1 MTQQTLAAPVAKND
15 MNKFII
21 DTKVTPIYPVR
32 YAYANFFEEEL
43 SEASEPP
50 TLSTLLDLDASDNS
64 GYIKE
69 SKGYLVRLLREG
81 WVYIR
86 EEDDSA
92 NGYFHIFKYEK
103 IQNEGQ
109 IVEKFTKYLFK
120 NKNNAQDGLVLDDST
135 KVKSYPFVFVRKGI
149 KEISIIYTA
158 HELHAN
164 VIDNLNS
171 NVNERKLAMQR
182 VDLLADSHEHAV
194 KANAD
199 NFNKLIEDY
208 KSRQDRFLRLKE
220 SDNPDIKDLN
230 LDVLTT
236 ESSYELAA
244 EQIAAK
250 LQRKIPYGETARII
264 ALHDPVGRQIE
275 IAEAHAKL
283 SIWEKN
289 FSASNIYSYTI
300 GSIVNDLN
308 KTDDV
313 DMREIL
319 DESIAWDKHEKHWGE
334 MNEQYDQFKQ
344 RQEQYSALY
353 LDFMCGSELT
363 VGSLSMY
370 FQHFFWSEP
379 LSADDTEAELNK
391 LCSVGADMFMG
402 IVSSAPGKAAMK
414 SIITDAADNKNN
426 NAYSISIAVIVK
438 LLTTP
443 GIKWST
449 YTIQSVD
456 KLFAGLGS
464 LWGEMLSYSDYS
476 VELSKRKINKFN
488 AKALIYTVEDVVPHL
503 LKVFGVKIDRQN
515 KIRISDDA
523 LAKVFAKA
531 LSGKLNSAVKTQAE
545 VGSNERAKS
554 RGNRLFATSKK
565 LKEMS
570 SFYYS
575 LANITVD
582 KAVAHRYKTVIAGDI
597 TADASVTGNHKGK
610 AVLFLDTAFSGLSAF
625 INVQT
630 LFDIANESK
639 YANADPLKQA
649 AINNS
654 AMSLISSASS
664 LAVDT
669 VTLAN
674 TVTQSAAMLSKHAPQ
689 IANMSKVM
697 IPALTARAGRV
708 GTLLAGK
715 LVGSAVALA
724 NFTASVAAV
733 YSGMRAYEL
742 GHTEEATGHYIS
754 AFGSGV
760 LFGQAAVAAGLYL
773 TSSGAI
779 PSPVTW
785 AVAVVGLVAIGA
797 GVAITMVYGKTRL
810 ELLLESC
817 FWGAGKKHLFWDDK
831 ENRIDDI
838 TKLLEM
844 AGEIHNLKAVQS
856 SFQNEFQEFMNLFYM
871 PKLDIKQKDNGKG
884 APRTVKYHFSLPSF
898 QVGQSDLRFDFFS
911 TDWLDYAVDNKLNN
925 DFQTAFEAY
934 LANSLDGLYNKRNL
948 EFEITM
954 LVPNSSHIKWSYE
967 WQPNITV
974 PTRFLTEDGIIK
986 GETSYF
992 GMRNDDII

>member
-43 SEASEPP
+43 VEASESPA
-50 TLSTLLDLDASDNS
+50 LSTLLDLDATDNN
-64 GYIKE
+64 GYIRE
-69 SKGYLVRLLREG
+69 SKGYLIRLLREG
-81 WVYIR
+81 WVYLR
-86 EEDDSA
+86 EEDDEA
-92 NGYFHIFKYEK
+92 NGYLHIFKYEK

-109 IVEKFTKYLFK
+109 IVEQFTKYLFK
-120 NKNNAQDGLVLDDST
+120 NKANAQDGLILDESKKD
-135 KVKSYPFVFVRKGI
+135 KSYPFVFVRKGI

-158 HELHAN
+158 HELHPN
-164 VIDNLNS
+164 IIDNLNS
-171 NVNERKLAMQR
+171 NVDERKLAMQR
-182 VDLLADSHEHAV
+182 VDLIAESHEHAV
-194 KANAD
+194 KANPD
-199 NFNKLIEDY
+199 NFKKLIEDY

-220 SDNPDIKDLN
+220 TDNPDIKDLN

-236 ESSYELAA
+236 ESSYELVA

-250 LQRKIPYGETARII
+250 LQRKIAYGETARII

-289 FSASNIYSYTI
+289 FSASNIYPYTI

-308 KTDDV
+308 KTKDA
-313 DMREIL
+313 DMRKIL

-334 MNEQYDQFKQ
+334 MNEQYAQFKQ

-370 FQHFFWSEP
+370 FQQFFWSEP
-379 LSADDTEAELNK
+379 LSANDTEAELIK
-391 LCSVGADMFMG
+391 LCTVGAEMFMG
-402 IVSSAPGKAAMK
+402 IVSSAPGKAAME
-414 SIITDAADNKNN
+414 SIITDAVDNKNN
-426 NAYSISIAVIVK
+426 NAYSIKIAVMVK

-443 GIKWST
+443 GVEFST
-449 YTIQSVD
+449 HAVQSVD
-456 KLFAGLGS
+456 KFFAGLGS

-476 VELSKRKINKFN
+476 MQLSKRQFN
-488 AKALIYTVEDVVPHL
+488 RLNVKALTYTAEEVVPHL
-503 LKVFGVKIDRQN
+503 LKVFGVKVDRH
-515 KIRISDDA
+515 KKVRISDDA

-531 LSGKLNSAVKTQAE
+531 LSGKLNSEAKAHAE
-545 VGSNERAKS
+545 VSRNERAKS

-582 KAVAHRYKTVIAGDI
+582 KTAAHHYKTVIAGDI
-597 TADASVTGNHKGK
+597 AVDASVTGNHKGK
-610 AVLFLDTAFSGLSAF
+610 AVLFLDTTFSGLSAF

-654 AMSLISSASS
+654 AVSLISSASS

-697 IPALTARAGRV
+697 IPALTARAGSV

-724 NFTASVAAV
+724 NLTASVAAV

-742 GHTEEATGHYIS
+742 GHTEEATGHYLS

-773 TSSGAI
+773 TTGATI
-779 PSPVTW
+779 PTPVTW

-797 GVAITMVYGKTRL
+797 GVVITMVYGKTRL

-817 FWGAGKKHLFWDDK
+817 FWGAGKKHLFWNNEK
-831 ENRIDDI
+831 R
-838 TKLLEM
+838 
-844 AGEIHNLKAVQS
+844 GEIDQVLDDAAKINYDQVIQT

-871 PKLDIKQKDNGKG
+871 PKLDMKQKYNGKG
-884 APRTVKYHFSLPSF
+884 AQRTVKYKFSLPSF

-911 TDWLDYAVDNKLNN
+911 TDWLDYVVDHKLNS

-934 LANSLDGLYNKRNL
+934 LDNEADALYNKGNL

-954 LVPNSSHIKWSYE
+954 LVPNSSHLKWSYE

-986 GETSYF
+986 RQISDY

>member
-1 MTQQTLAAPVAKND
+1 MTQQTIAAPVAKND
-15 MNKFII
+15 INKFII

-43 SEASEPP
+43 VGASEPP
-50 TLSTLLDLDASDNS
+50 ALSTLLDLDATDNN
-64 GYIKE
+64 GYIRE
-69 SKGYLVRLLREG
+69 SKGYLIRLLREG
-81 WVYIR
+81 WVYLR
-86 EEDDSA
+86 EEDDEA
-92 NGYFHIFKYEK
+92 NGYLHIFKYEK
-103 IQNEGQ
+103 LQNEGQ
-109 IVEKFTKYLFK
+109 IVEHFTKYLFK
-120 NKNNAQDGLVLDDST
+120 NKANAQDGLILDESKKD
-135 KVKSYPFVFVRKGI
+135 KSYPFVFVRKGI

-158 HELHAN
+158 HELHPN
-164 VIDNLNS
+164 VIDNLNR
-171 NVNERKLAMQR
+171 NVDERKLAMQR
-182 VDLLADSHEHAV
+182 VDLIAESHEHAV
-194 KANAD
+194 KANPD
-199 NFNKLIEDY
+199 NFKKLIEDY

-220 SDNPDIKDLN
+220 TDNPDIQDLN

-236 ESSYELAA
+236 ESSYELVA

-250 LQRKIPYGETARII
+250 LQRKIAYGETARII
-264 ALHDPVGRQIE
+264 VLHDPVGRQIE

-289 FSASNIYSYTI
+289 FSASNIYPYTI

-308 KTDDV
+308 KTKDA
-313 DMREIL
+313 DMRKIL

-334 MNEQYDQFKQ
+334 MNEQYSKFKQ
-344 RQEQYSALY
+344 RQDQYSALY

-370 FQHFFWSEP
+370 FQQFFWSEP
-379 LSADDTEAELNK
+379 LSANDTEAELIK
-391 LCSVGADMFMG
+391 LCTVGAEMFMG
-402 IVSSAPGKAAMK
+402 IVSSAPGKAAME
-414 SIITDAADNKNN
+414 SIITDAVDNKNN
-426 NAYSISIAVIVK
+426 NAYSIKIAVMVK

-443 GIKWST
+443 GVEFST
-449 YTIQSVD
+449 HAVQSVD
-456 KLFAGLGS
+456 KFFAGLGS

-476 VELSKRKINKFN
+476 IQLSKRQFN
-488 AKALIYTVEDVVPHL
+488 RLNVKALTYTVEEVVPHL
-503 LKVFGVKIDRQN
+503 LKVFGVKIDRH
-515 KIRISDDA
+515 KKVRISDDA

-531 LSGKLNSAVKTQAE
+531 LSGKLNSDAKAQAE
-545 VGSNERAKS
+545 VSRNERANS

-582 KAVAHRYKTVIAGDI
+582 KTAAHHYKTVIAGDI
-597 TADASVTGNHKGK
+597 AADASVTGNHKGK
-610 AVLFLDTAFSGLSAF
+610 AVLFLDTTFSGLSAF

-654 AMSLISSASS
+654 AVSLISSASS

-674 TVTQSAAMLSKHAPQ
+674 TVTQGAAMISKHAPK

-697 IPALTARAGRV
+697 IPALTARAGSV

-724 NFTASVAAV
+724 NLTASVAAV

-742 GHTEEATGHYIS
+742 GHTEEATGHYLS

-773 TSSGAI
+773 TTGATI
-779 PSPVTW
+779 PTPVTW

-797 GVAITMVYGKTRL
+797 GVVITMVYGKTRL

-817 FWGAGKKHLFWDDK
+817 FWGAGKKHLFWDDEK
-831 ENRIDDI
+831 RGDIDDV
-838 TKLLEM
+838 LELSSQIKKN
-844 AGEIHNLKAVQS
+844 EVIQS
-856 SFQNEFQEFMNLFYM
+856 AFQKELQEFMNLFYM
-871 PKLDIKQKDNGKG
+871 PKLDMQQTYNGKG
-884 APRTVKYHFSLPSF
+884 AARTVKYKFSLPSF

-911 TDWLDYAVDNKLNN
+911 TDWLDYIVDNKLNS
-925 DFQTAFEAY
+925 DFQTAFDAY
-934 LANSLDGLYNKRNL
+934 LANAADHLYNKGNL

-974 PTRFLTEDGIIK
+974 PTRFLTEDGIIMGK
-986 GETSYF
+986 TSDF
-992 GMRNDDII
+992 GMRNDDVI

>member
-86 EEDDSA
+86 EEDDAA

-103 IQNEGQ
+103 IESEGQ
-109 IVEKFTKYLFK
+109 IVEQFTKYLFK

-158 HELHAN
+158 HELHPN
-164 VIDNLNS
+164 IIDNLNS
-171 NVNERKLAMQR
+171 NVDERKLAMQR

-199 NFNKLIEDY
+199 NFKKLIEDY
-208 KSRQDRFLRLKE
+208 KSRQNRFLRLKE

-289 FSASNIYSYTI
+289 FSASNIYPYTI

-308 KTDDV
+308 KTDDA

-319 DESIAWDKHEKHWGE
+319 GESIAWDKHEKHWGE

-370 FQHFFWSEP
+370 FQQFFWSEP

-402 IVSSAPGKAAMK
+402 IVSSAPGKAAME

-449 YTIQSVD
+449 YTVQSVD

-488 AKALIYTVEDVVPHL
+488 AKALIYTVDEVVPHL
-503 LKVFGVKIDRQN
+503 LKVFGVKIDRHN
-515 KIRISDDA
+515 KVRISDDA
-523 LAKVFAKA
+523 LAKAFAKA
-531 LSGKLNSAVKTQAE
+531 LSGKLNSAAKAQAE
-545 VGSNERAKS
+545 VSSNERAKS

-575 LANITVD
+575 LANISVD
-582 KAVAHRYKTVIAGDI
+582 KTVAHRYKTVIAGDI

-697 IPALTARAGRV
+697 IPALTARAGSV

-779 PSPVTW
+779 PTPVTW
-785 AVAVVGLVAIGA
+785 AVAVVGIVAIGA

-817 FWGAGKKHLFWDDK
+817 FWGTGNKHLFLDETRERDAIDKVLLKVTEINDDK
-831 ENRIDDI
+831 LIQ
-838 TKLLEM
+838 T
-844 AGEIHNLKAVQS
+844 

-871 PKLDIKQKDNGKG
+871 PKLEIKQTDNGKG
-884 APRTVKYHFSLPSF
+884 AARTVKYKFSLPSF
-898 QVGQSDLRFDFFS
+898 QIGQSDLRFDFFS
-911 TDWLDYAVDNKLNN
+911 TDWLDYVVDNKLNS
-925 DFQTAFEAY
+925 DFQTTFEAY
-934 LANSLDGLYNKRNL
+934 LANVGGGIYNKGNL

-954 LVPNSSHIKWSYE
+954 LVPNSSHLKWSYE

-974 PTRFLTEDGIIK
+974 PTRFLTEDGLIK
-986 GETSYF
+986 GKTSDY
-992 GMRNDDII
+992 GMRNDDVI

>member
-1 MTQQTLAAPVAKND
+1 VAKND
-15 MNKFII
+15 INKFII

-43 SEASEPP
+43 VEASEPP
-50 TLSTLLDLDASDNS
+50 ALSTLLDLDATDNN
-64 GYIKE
+64 GYIRE
-69 SKGYLVRLLREG
+69 SKGYLIRLLREG
-81 WVYIR
+81 WVYLR
-86 EEDDSA
+86 EEDDEA
-92 NGYFHIFKYEK
+92 NGYLHIFKYEK
-103 IQNEGQ
+103 LQNEGQ
-109 IVEKFTKYLFK
+109 IVEHFTKYLFK
-120 NKNNAQDGLVLDDST
+120 NKANAQDGLILDESKKD
-135 KVKSYPFVFVRKGI
+135 KSYPFVFVRKGI

-158 HELHAN
+158 HELHPN
-164 VIDNLNS
+164 VIDNLNR
-171 NVNERKLAMQR
+171 NVDERKVAMQR
-182 VDLLADSHEHAV
+182 VDLIADTHTHAV
-194 KANAD
+194 KANPD
-199 NFNKLIEDY
+199 NFKKLIEDY

-220 SDNPDIKDLN
+220 TDNPDIKDLN

-236 ESSYELAA
+236 ESSYELVA

-250 LQRKIPYGETARII
+250 LQRKIAYGETARII

-289 FSASNIYSYTI
+289 FSASNIYPYTI

-308 KTDDV
+308 KTKDA
-313 DMREIL
+313 DMRKIL

-334 MNEQYDQFKQ
+334 MNEQYSKFKQ
-344 RQEQYSALY
+344 RQDQYSALY

-370 FQHFFWSEP
+370 FQQFFWSEP
-379 LSADDTEAELNK
+379 LSANDTEAELIK
-391 LCSVGADMFMG
+391 LCTVGAEMFMG

-414 SIITDAADNKNN
+414 SIIADAVDIKNNNN
-426 NAYSISIAVIVK
+426 NAYSITIAVIIK
-438 LLTTP
+438 LVTTP
-443 GIKWST
+443 GLSFSN
-449 YTIQSVD
+449 YTVQSVD
-456 KLFAGLGS
+456 RLFACLGS
-464 LWGEMLSYSDYS
+464 LWAEMLSYSDYS
-476 VELSKRKINKFN
+476 VELSRSQINKFN
-488 AKALIYTVEDVVPHL
+488 AKALIYTVEEVVPHL

-515 KIRISDDA
+515 KVRISDDA

-531 LSGKLNSAVKTQAE
+531 ISGELNSDAKAQAE
-545 VGSNERAKS
+545 VSSNERAKS

-582 KAVAHRYKTVIAGDI
+582 KTVAHRYKTVIAGDI

-654 AMSLISSASS
+654 AVSLISSASS

-697 IPALTARAGRV
+697 IPALTARAGSV

-724 NFTASVAAV
+724 NLTASVAAV

-742 GHTEEATGHYIS
+742 GHAEEATGHYIS

-760 LFGQAAVAAGLYL
+760 LFGQAAIAAGLYL

-779 PSPVTW
+779 PTPVTW
-785 AVAVVGLVAIGA
+785 AVAIVGVVAIGA
-797 GVAITMVYGKTRL
+797 GVAITMIYGKTRL

-817 FWGAGKKHLFWDDK
+817 FWGSGKKHLFWDKEKIRDDIQDVLVEAVEINDDK
-831 ENRIDDI
+831 EIQ
-838 TKLLEM
+838 
-844 AGEIHNLKAVQS
+844 A
-856 SFQNEFQEFMNLFYM
+856 SFNIELQEFMNLFYM
-871 PKLDIKQKDNGKG
+871 PKLEIKHTDNGKG
-884 APRTVKYHFSLPSF
+884 TARTVKYKFSLPSF

-911 TDWLDYAVDNKLNN
+911 TDWLDYIVDNKLNN
-925 DFQTAFEAY
+925 DFQMAFDAY
-934 LANSLDGLYNKRNL
+934 LANAADHLYNKGNL

-986 GETSYF
+986 GKTSDF
-992 GMRNDDII
+992 GMRNDDVI